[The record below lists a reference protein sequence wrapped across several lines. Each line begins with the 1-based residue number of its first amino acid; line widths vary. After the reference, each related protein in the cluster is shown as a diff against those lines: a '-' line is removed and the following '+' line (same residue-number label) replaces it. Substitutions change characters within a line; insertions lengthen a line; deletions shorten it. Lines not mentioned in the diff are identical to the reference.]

1 MPDSISLF
9 SAMLLFH
16 PRRIF
21 RQFRR
26 WYHNRLFVAS
36 CRLKGIRV
44 TIGDGSILNHCH
56 VKGTSGCEIV
66 VEDNCSINYCSFG
79 FYQGG
84 GRIIIHEG
92 TSVNP
97 SSRSTTHFFVR
108 GQTFIEVGRSYLI
121 AHSVDI
127 STTDFHSVLDH
138 DGFVMNEDASVVI
151 GDHVWIGKRA
161 TINKGV
167 RIPNDSVIGASSV
180 VTKAFSTPHVI
191 IAGNPSSVRKAG
203 YQLAQIV
210 VSRANQK
217 ERGWRSYKE
226 RPFFDT

>member
-1 MPDSISLF
+1 MVS
-9 SAMLLFH
+9 FH
-16 PRRIF
+16 PKRLFRR
-21 RQFRR
+21 FRR
-26 WYHNRLFVAS
+26 WVCNRSFIAS
-36 CRLKGIRV
+36 CQREGVKIK
-44 TIGDGSILNHCH
+44 IGENSVLNHCH
-56 VKGTSGCEIV
+56 VKGISGCEII
-66 VEDNCSINYCSFG
+66 VEDNCFINYCSFG

-84 GRIIIHEG
+84 GRVIFHDG

-108 GQTFIEVGRSYLI
+108 GETVIEVGRSCLI

-138 DGFVMNEDASVVI
+138 EGIVINADSSVVI

-191 IAGNPSSVRKAG
+191 IAGNPASVRK
-203 YQLAQIV
+203 QDI
-210 VSRANQK
+210 S
-217 ERGWRSYKE
+217 WR
-226 RPFFDT
+226 R